1 MCGEAACAF
10 RWSRLSH
17 FSTTT
22 KVSAPYLAP
31 GPPSASIAGPYSM
44 QPASAWTAGM
54 LARKWPSTSSR
65 LPGLAVM
72 MAITWIMAI
81 WPFAFDRVI
90 SLDKASRIGGGRSGG
105 YRDHEDQR
113 RAVFVDRRREPDRLA
128 RRRAIARSGG
138 GRGRVVRQLRGG
150 LGGGRRLSRAG
161 PSPGGRA
168 RRHHS
173 AA

>member
-1 MCGEAACAF
+1 
-10 RWSRLSH
+10 
-17 FSTTT
+17 
-22 KVSAPYLAP
+22 
-31 GPPSASIAGPYSM
+31 M

-128 RRRAIARSGG
+128 RRRTIARSGG
-138 GRGRVVRQLRGG
+138 RRGRAVRQLRGG
-150 LGGGRRLSRAG
+150 LAGSRRVSRGGQARPGRS
-161 PSPGGRA
+161 A
-168 RRHHS
+168 RHQL
-173 AA
+173 AANAPR

>member
-1 MCGEAACAF
+1 MCGEAAWAL

-90 SLDKASRIGGGRSGG
+90 SLGKAGRIGGERSGG
-105 YRDHEDQR
+105 YRHHEDKR
-113 RAVFVDRRREPDRLA
+113 RAGFVDRRGERD
-128 RRRAIARSGG
+128 RRAGRQTIVRRGVGG
-138 GRGRVVRQLRGG
+138 GRVVAQC
-150 LGGGRRLSRAG
+150 STQ
-161 PSPGGRA
+161 
-168 RRHHS
+168 